1 MLKQVVFLT
10 ADMTAQ
16 QIAEAFQQFSRWRV
30 AHLANHTFKRTMV
43 GDQFREDRHFAQF
56 SLDQGKQKLLLD
68 GEMIDQLDF
77 VAVDSFGREPPDRD
91 CGVVGTQGAL
101 SQNAQ
106 REAVVVLLGKWNKRG
121 IAEHAFILRQFGTG
135 ARESLYF
142 ISMPFCVKCGAQL
155 GGQANFCASC
165 GNAAAGSAVPAPV
178 VEPLEYA
185 IQGDNLQ
192 VARVY
197 LKPGQEVY
205 AEAGKMVYK
214 TANVAWETRMS
225 GESLGEKLMGALR
238 RTITGESLFLT
249 YFRSDG
255 AGEVGFAGS
264 YPGKIQLFDLA
275 AGESIM
281 AQRDAFLFA
290 QTSVQ
295 FNVAFVKRLGAGFF
309 GGEGFILEKL
319 IGPGAVFIHAGGDFV
334 EFQLNEGEVM
344 HVDAGNIVAF
354 DESVDYDIEFVGGI
368 KSAIFGGE
376 GLFLARMTGP
386 GRLIVQSMTINKLRR
401 ELAPGKTS
409 ADEHSP
415 LSAITDVFT
424 SED

>member
-1 MLKQVVFLT
+1 M
-10 ADMTAQ
+10 AGGA
-16 QIAEAFQQFSRWRV
+16 
-30 AHLANHTFKRTMV
+30 
-43 GDQFREDRHFAQF
+43 
-56 SLDQGKQKLLLD
+56 
-68 GEMIDQLDF
+68 
-77 VAVDSFGREPPDRD
+77 PP
-91 CGVVGTQGAL
+91 AP
-101 SQNAQ
+101 
-106 REAVVVLLGKWNKRG
+106 AVV
-121 IAEHAFILRQFGTG
+121 
-135 ARESLYF
+135 
-142 ISMPFCVKCGAQL
+142 
-155 GGQANFCASC
+155 
-165 GNAAAGSAVPAPV
+165 
-178 VEPLEYA
+178 PLEYA

-192 VARVY
+192 VARIY

-214 TANVAWETRMS
+214 TANVGWETRMS
-225 GESLGEKLMGALR
+225 GETLGQKLLGALK

-255 AGEVGFAGS
+255 PGEVGFAGS
-264 YPGKIQLFDLA
+264 YPGRIQLFDLA
-275 AGESIM
+275 AGQSIM

-295 FNVAFVKRLGAGFF
+295 FNVAFVKKLGAGFF

-319 IGPGAVFIHAGGDFV
+319 TGPGAVFIHAGGDFV
-334 EFQLNEGEVM
+334 EFQLKAGEVL

-354 DESVDYDIEFVGGI
+354 DESVDYDIELVGGI
-368 KSAIFGGE
+368 KTALFGGE

-401 ELAPGKTS
+401 ELAPGKPH

-415 LSAITDVFT
+415 LTALSDIFS